1 MSLYLRELRMQS
13 HKKIAVNSCVVT
25 EHVNAEEQKADV
37 IVAVESITKGTL
49 TAVTRE

>member
-1 MSLYLRELRMQS
+1 MSLYLSELGMQS
-13 HKKIAVNSCVVT
+13 HKQISVNYCVVT
-25 EHVNAEEQKADV
+25 EHVNAEEQKAEV